1 MRTIQN
7 WRKKGLVDSR
17 KGAPKGVGNKLSTK
31 ERQQVIDTACSKEFQ
46 DYPPCAIVPRLADKG
61 IYLASESSFYR
72 ILRSENLTVR
82 KEKRPSKS
90 TPVEL
95 KADIPNSLWSWD
107 ITYLKTSVKGR
118 YYYLYLFMDV
128 YSRFITGSEVHEQ
141 EDKNLS
147 SAMMARICKEQSIQ
161 SDQLILHADNGG
173 PMKNATMFA
182 VLQKLGVTESFSRPG
197 VSNDNAFSES
207 LFSTLKSRAGY
218 PASFESLDQ
227 AREWVARFVRWYN
240 YEHRHSGIGYVTP
253 MERHTGKDIE
263 ILEKRKEVFETAR
276 QNHPKRWSRHCRKW
290 NRTET
295 VYLKRAHQKKLI
307 A

>member
-1 MRTIQN
+1 M
-7 WRKKGLVDSR
+7 DHR
-17 KGAPKGVGNKLSTK
+17 KGAPKEVGNKLSAK
-31 ERQQVIDTACSKEFQ
+31 ERQNVIDTACSEEFQ
-46 DYPPCAIVPRLADKG
+46 DYPSCAIVPRLADEG

-82 KEKRPSKS
+82 KKKRPSKS

-95 KADIPNSLWSWD
+95 KAETPNSLWSWD
-107 ITYLKTSVKGR
+107 ITYLKTFVKGR

-128 YSRFITGSEVHEQ
+128 FSRVITGWEVHEQ

-147 SAMMARICKEQSIQ
+147 SAMMARICREQDIQ
-161 SDQLILHADNGG
+161 SDQLTLHADNGG
-173 PMKNATMFA
+173 PMKNATMLA

-218 PASFESLDQ
+218 PASFESLDHTK
-227 AREWVARFVRWYN
+227 EWVERFVQWYN

-263 ILEKRKEVFETAR
+263 LLDKRKKLFETAK
-276 QNHPKRWSRHCRKW
+276 QKHPERWSRHCKKW
-290 NRTET
+290 DRTTT
-295 VYLKRAHQKKLI
+295 VYLKRAHQKKFT